1 MFFSFH
7 GTHQE
12 GKMVVVFLLPRSSS
26 GQKDYGWPQGTLPE
40 LRKKN
45 LSVAADQDNEKNLY
59 LPSRSGVLSTETRN
73 IFSEPDARRVLVYK
87 RNLVQMM
94 YSSFL

>member
-1 MFFSFH
+1 MAAGHFT
-7 GTHQE
+7 GAK
-12 GKMVVVFLLPRSSS
+12 G
-26 GQKDYGWPQGTLPE
+26 
-40 LRKKN
+40 KKN

-94 YSSFL
+94 YSSFFMKFIYIFVNKVEYCKT